1 MRVLS
6 TKLELVSEFS
16 KDDFY
21 AIISG
26 WLKGNKL
33 YRTAGDLF
41 LLADNMD
48 EVKVEAGY
56 CTIETFTAQ
65 RYDDEYLLF
74 KLSHLFYTQ
83 TWETEIILHSQETSK
98 EIIIHINCS
107 GDTTPFDDA
116 PVIRTEI
123 IRCFVNSGKLRP
135 TYLFATDEPVYL
147 TGDKVNWLAG
157 VMNGNY
163 EYELPLIFAS
173 KIFNSSGYELDIDSV
188 ARKLAGVAYVLA
200 EADDNFVGIL
210 KEKTNAHNPYNGHI
224 GVYYQGHG
232 ISKGFSP
239 LDVGRTGSLDKL
251 IIADVAKYVT
261 AQVDRLGISWDNLYN
276 ERVARRDQE
285 SRELLDEA
293 IDENGSLDEQL
304 KQAKE
309 KIHKLVQENAVL
321 TSQKEAL
328 QRALREDTEGRL
340 ILAADI
346 PEFFDGEQYD
356 LLVTILTKALS
367 NYHENTR
374 PYDLLKG
381 VLENNKL
388 IGNGKRMEEVV
399 KSVLSSGENPKERD
413 FAALRE
419 VGFDVVSDNTH
430 YKLVYK
436 GDEKYTFILF
446 KTASDKQR
454 GGKNT
459 VSDIRKKLS
468 VYS

>member
-135 TYLFATDEPVYL
+135 TYLSATDEPVYL
-147 TGDKVNWLAG
+147 TGDKVDWLAG

-210 KEKTNAHNPYNGHI
+210 KELTI
-224 GVYYQGHG
+224 
-232 ISKGFSP
+232 
-239 LDVGRTGSLDKL
+239 
-251 IIADVAKYVT
+251 
-261 AQVDRLGISWDNLYN
+261 
-276 ERVARRDQE
+276 
-285 SRELLDEA
+285 
-293 IDENGSLDEQL
+293 
-304 KQAKE
+304 E
-309 KIHKLVQENAVL
+309 KSSE
-321 TSQKEAL
+321 
-328 QRALREDTEGRL
+328 
-340 ILAADI
+340 
-346 PEFFDGEQYD
+346 
-356 LLVTILTKALS
+356 
-367 NYHENTR
+367 
-374 PYDLLKG
+374 
-381 VLENNKL
+381 
-388 IGNGKRMEEVV
+388 
-399 KSVLSSGENPKERD
+399 KS
-413 FAALRE
+413 
-419 VGFDVVSDNTH
+419 
-430 YKLVYK
+430 
-436 GDEKYTFILF
+436 
-446 KTASDKQR
+446 
-454 GGKNT
+454 
-459 VSDIRKKLS
+459 KKL
-468 VYS
+468 